1 MRSPRIISRTVQ
13 RQLKKKQ
20 PRGIEDNPLANFPEF
35 PPAPLPDERDA
46 IYDIIYQQSVKLYRF
61 TDTEYGIPWI
71 DRGDIE
77 IQGGGIIVI
86 RFRCPINH
94 VRDGYFGDMAKDVCA
109 LTNNDMHFFHEIK
122 KEFNIPYAECVWVL
136 NPKEG
141 NREIEDEYIDESTVE
156 EIDARY
162 EEALEQFV

>member
-1 MRSPRIISRTVQ
+1 MRSPRIISRTVK

-61 TDTEYGIPWI
+61 TDNEYGIPWI
-71 DRGDIE
+71 EKKDIE
-77 IQGGGIIVI
+77 IVDGGVYVI
-86 RFRCPINH
+86 RFRCPVEKLGAI
-94 VRDGYFGDMAKDVCA
+94 FFKAMAKDVCT

-122 KEFNIPYAECVWVL
+122 KEYNIPYAECVWVL
-136 NPKEG
+136 SPKEEDK
-141 NREIEDEYIDESTVE
+141 EIEEEYIDESTVE